1 MIFFVLFLFSFSF
14 LVTPISVL
22 SLTRSHSPP
31 HLPRMPSNT
40 LLVSGSAVGEAQIL
54 IWSDSCVF
62 LPPMSTA
69 IRTGAFFFP
78 PCGSSQCPFIYS
90 IDTVCLVDHVDL
102 ICSLYSWWED
112 LGASSLAT
120 LPLGFNCGF
129 IPISAF
135 GSSTG
140 VCSWGFSGG
149 LGPAFEMTR
158 CGGGVASWVPG
169 VLAAPA
175 TQGSWW
181 LGQQEI

>member
-1 MIFFVLFLFSFSF
+1 MIFFVFFLFVLFSFSF

-69 IRTGAFFFP
+69 IRTGTFP
-78 PCGSSQCPFIYS
+78 PPPPPRGSSQCPFIYS

-140 VCSWGFSGG
+140 VCS
-149 LGPAFEMTR
+149 
-158 CGGGVASWVPG
+158 
-169 VLAAPA
+169 
-175 TQGSWW
+175 
-181 LGQQEI
+181 